1 MPKGKVSVPSTLSGH
16 AAEIYSSAFTGA
28 YEGTCKDREDRDA
41 CAAKIAWSAVKGKY
55 KKEGDSWVAKAGD
68 PVVGPISSV
77 PNAGITEAPTTSGE
91 YSYDSP
97 KGLKG
102 TKAQRWKLVFA
113 RALAEECRNSDNPVE
128 CARAVANAKVGYTET
143 DVEPIEKTI
152 GRVKGEKYPLLKLR
166 GGPGSGHHGH
176 KGRPGKVGGSLP
188 SGGASLREPGG
199 LGNLPKGSEPH
210 FVPGGRGVISPN
222 RVRELL
228 EKYDS
233 IEQAKMVL
241 NNMQENPDLALNAR
255 ELEQAIRLYEFYND
269 PDDGDRG
276 MDFAEQEYGA
286 GFGGGDY
293 LSESGGKYEPS
304 TLEKKLDGMR
314 RHKFLT
320 KELENKLPPL
330 YSTEN
335 DPDPMVYAKWFHP
348 YATQEW
354 YATEYDPE
362 QGMFFGWV
370 NSGTPELGYF
380 SRQELA
386 EANPR
391 GVPVERDKYF
401 KPKPLSEVKE
411 EARRQIPPEEYNF
424 RLNSTAT
431 RGEVPMDEKT
441 PLTGEKLEGYKRRAN
456 ERRHLNAVDYELIRT
471 MGDQPIVRPERIPST
486 VWRTFPPRFKTVRAE
501 ATRRIIERNYAQAV
515 EDAQMAGWKAKINH
529 YQPEEY
535 YFTKSYPVDG
545 HEVIIRAVLIR
556 NEESVDWELYHL
568 GAFASGTDAVQ
579 LPYKVLRH
587 HHKNRMKIPHIERG
601 GPGSGH
607 HGHKGRPGEV
617 GGSLP
622 SGASGAPRL
631 QGFDASGNLIWDRPI
646 DKVIDLHAKDPEQFR
661 KGYYEVHLG
670 EKFFKDSGNRVTID
684 ADYLDKWAPGW
695 RDYLVPTDESGQP
708 KGLKEPGGDYG
719 DLGEKSLSE
728 IASLIRQDWKKV
740 NFAAKPYLEA
750 LGTLESISDNYMFDS
765 GKSIVAYFL
774 SNAGQWK
781 GETAREVKKE
791 LNRRLKGS

>member
-1 MPKGKVSVPSTLSGH
+1 MPKGKVTVPSTLSGH
-16 AAEIYSSAFTGA
+16 AGEIYSSAFTVA

-41 CAAKIAWSAVKGKY
+41 CAAKIAWSAVKKKY
-55 KKEGDSWVAKAGD
+55 KKDGDKWVSRAGD

-77 PNAGITEAPTTSGE
+77 PNAGVTEAPTTSGE

-152 GRVKGEKYPLLKLR
+152 GRVKGDKYPLLRLR

-176 KGRPGKVGGSLP
+176 RGRPGEVGGSLP
-188 SGGASLREPGG
+188 AGGTSIREPGG
-199 LGNLPKGSEPH
+199 MGNLPKGSEPH

-222 RVRELL
+222 RARQLL
-228 EKYDS
+228 ETYDS
-233 IEQAKMVL
+233 IKQAKMVL
-241 NNMQENPDLALNAR
+241 DNMKRNPDLALNAR
-255 ELEQAIRLYEFYND
+255 ELEQAIKLYDFYND
-269 PDDGDRG
+269 TDDRDRG
-276 MDFAEQEYGA
+276 MDTAEQEYGA
-286 GFGGGDY
+286 GFGQGDY
-293 LSESGGKYEPS
+293 ISEQGGKYEPS
-304 TLEKKLDGMR
+304 GLEKKLDGMR

-320 KELENKLPPL
+320 KEIENKLPPL

-354 YATEYDPE
+354 YATEYDPK
-362 QGMFFGWV
+362 QGLFFGWV

-386 EANPR
+386 EVNPR
-391 GVPVERDKYF
+391 GIPVERDKYF
-401 KPKPLSEVKE
+401 KPKPLSEVKQ
-411 EARRQIPPEEYNF
+411 EAMRQIPPEEYNF
-424 RLNSTAT
+424 RLGSVL
-431 RGEVPMDEKT
+431 RGEADMDEH
-441 PLTGEKLEGYKRRAN
+441 PLKDKLDGYKERAD
-456 ERRHLNAVDYELIRT
+456 ERKRLNAVDYELIRV

-486 VWRTFPPRFKTVRAE
+486 VWRDFPPRFKTVRSE

-515 EDAQMAGWKAKINH
+515 EDAQFAGWKAKINH

-535 YFTKSYPVDG
+535 YFIKAYPVEG
-545 HEVIIRAVLIR
+545 HEVIIRAVLVR
-556 NEESVDWELYHL
+556 DEDSVDWRLHHL

-587 HHKNRMKIPHIERG
+587 HHKNRLKIPHIERG

-622 SGASGAPRL
+622 SGATSIREPGGESGRTIGKPQTVDGQTSKGTRGLTAMI
-631 QGFDASGNLIWDRPI
+631 F
-646 DKVIDLHAKDPEQFR
+646 HDPERTDFAGMGLLDEF
-661 KGYYEVHLG
+661 KGTTENGLEEWTYWLGTKGPFTGYY
-670 EKFFKDSGNRVTID
+670 S
-684 ADYLDKWAPGW
+684 
-695 RDYLVPTDESGQP
+695 P

-719 DLGEKSLSE
+719 DLGSKSLSE
-728 IASLIRQDWKKV
+728 IASIIRQDWGSKV

-750 LGTLESISDNYMFDS
+750 LGALESIDDNYWNDP

-774 SNAGQWK
+774 SNAGQWR
-781 GETAREVKKE
+781 GDTAREVKKE